1 MMEMPL
7 EIVKAFAETL
17 FVEKEKGNFSLR
29 CADLG
34 SVDGYF
40 QERENNWYFYHD
52 WQSLIQSE
60 IDQADAG
67 LTEKECDPPPDT
79 SALRQVHRFSLH
91 VPKSF
96 LHEIVPFFSIPFYYP
111 LCSITDSRIQSS
123 LLRIASARYS
133 GYCYCFTD
141 VSLFCNTIRQYPR
154 STQAEA
160 AYCMGVG
167 SHPCLSYN
175 HSAAQ
180 QIPRPPPVPDT
191 GRYVSENPR
200 NV

>member
-1 MMEMPL
+1 MRRLNEYEVRRLAEMMEMPL

-67 LTEKECDPPPDT
+67 LTEKECEELIGKMIFKMPDGW
-79 SALRQVHRFSLH
+79 
-91 VPKSF
+91 
-96 LHEIVPFFSIPFYYP
+96 Y
-111 LCSITDSRIQSS
+111 
-123 LLRIASARYS
+123 
-133 GYCYCFTD
+133 
-141 VSLFCNTIRQYPR
+141 
-154 STQAEA
+154 
-160 AYCMGVG
+160 
-167 SHPCLSYN
+167 
-175 HSAAQ
+175 AQ
-180 QIPRPPPVPDT
+180 TVL
-191 GRYVSENPR
+191 
-200 NV
+200 